1 MTDSLSMKEK
11 TFLRM
16 EVSQRA
22 RKGQALLTAAG
33 TLGLTALAPITVFAV
48 GSFVSFNQSRYKL
61 SPAGAMSRS

>member
-22 RKGQALLTAAG
+22 GKGQALLTAAG
-33 TLGLTALAPITVFAV
+33 TSGLTALAPITVFAV